1 MEVQL
6 VFEAGPVQVLAVEVV
21 MEQLQEVA
29 TVSEAVLE
37 AVASY

>member
-6 VFEAGPVQVLAVEVV
+6 VFEAGPVQVLVVEVV
-21 MEQLQEVA
+21 MEQLMEVA